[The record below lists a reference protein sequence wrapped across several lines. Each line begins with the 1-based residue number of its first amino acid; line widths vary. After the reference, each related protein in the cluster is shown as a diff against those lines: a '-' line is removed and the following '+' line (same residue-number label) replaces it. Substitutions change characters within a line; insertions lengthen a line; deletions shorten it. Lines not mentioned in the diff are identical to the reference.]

1 MEVDK
6 PPIIV
11 QALLGVTTAA
21 WSYVP
26 SFLVVELWNV
36 LPDQKQM
43 VRGIALSAVLNCV
56 FYLGV
61 GITVALAWG

>member
-1 MEVDK
+1 M
-6 PPIIV
+6 
-11 QALLGVTTAA
+11 TTAA

-43 VRGIALSAVLNCV
+43 VKGIGLSAVLNCV